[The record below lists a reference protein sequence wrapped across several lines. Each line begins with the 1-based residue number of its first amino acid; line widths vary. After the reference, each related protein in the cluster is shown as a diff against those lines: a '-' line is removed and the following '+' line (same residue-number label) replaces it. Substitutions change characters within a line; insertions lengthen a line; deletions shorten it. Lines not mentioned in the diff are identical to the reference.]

1 MITELRIYTTY
12 PGMAAEFAKFYQE
25 EGLPI
30 QLPVGG
36 RLAGFYRAEFG
47 NPSEVILIWEYE
59 SYEDRLARRDV
70 LFQIPEWLDFI
81 KKTAPLV
88 KSEENKL
95 LNAVNP
101 D

>member
-1 MITELRIYTTY
+1 MLTELRIYTTH
-12 PGMAAEFAKFYQE
+12 PGMAAPFANLYQE

-36 RLAGFYRAEFG
+36 NLVGFYRSEFG
-47 NPSEVILIWEYE
+47 DPNKVILIWEYE
-59 SYEDRLARRDV
+59 SYEDRIKRRDV

-88 KSEENKL
+88 KSEQAKL
-95 LNAVNP
+95 LNAV